1 MTQMQPGQP
10 GQPGGDGQRI
20 VYVQAPKPPWYKR
33 AGCVVPLVLVVLMI
47 LGLGGCMSLFV
58 KSVND
63 AATTPSVTKNESSES
78 NGKAGSSSGGTD
90 GSATAQLGDTVHL
103 KKADVVASN
112 LRDQG
117 ANVLGDNHLC
127 ADVSVTNTSS
137 KDTVRLNGLTDWKL
151 EDANGVV
158 IDQTIVS
165 EATDY
170 DAVEL
175 KPGGSKTGVV
185 CFKHAADPGSYK
197 ITFEEGLSLLSD
209 QATWV
214 AQLP

>member
-1 MTQMQPGQP
+1 M
-10 GQPGGDGQRI
+10 
-20 VYVQAPKPPWYKR
+20 
-33 AGCVVPLVLVVLMI
+33 
-47 LGLGGCMSLFV
+47 
-58 KSVND
+58 
-63 AATTPSVTKNESSES
+63 
-78 NGKAGSSSGGTD
+78 
-90 GSATAQLGDTVHL
+90 HL

-117 ANVLGDNHLC
+117 ANVFGDNHLC